1 MHPEQARMR
10 RLRRRQW
17 RRRNPK
23 GWQKDSEKREYRVD
37 QHAFPEA
44 RAAHR
49 PSAHAT
55 ASAAYHIANLGIKSS
70 GLAQGRINWQQ
81 WRFEPEHAQPNAILQ
96 VFRAYSHSTRT
107 ATDGRQSARQATWQ
121 CPDYIRSYVCATDFK
136 LVMRLSRSTCA
147 LAAQTL
153 SCCSAVF
160 PSHVADWSRT
170 RNRVLACTAISWLTT
185 SARSPHASRDT
196 RIRCLVN
203 VTKSAHHPSL

>member
-1 MHPEQARMR
+1 MR

-23 GWQKDSEKREYRVD
+23 GWQKGSEKREYRVD

-55 ASAAYHIANLGIKSS
+55 ASAAYHIANLGIKSP

-121 CPDYIRSYVCATDFK
+121 CTDYIRS
-136 LVMRLSRSTCA
+136 
-147 LAAQTL
+147 
-153 SCCSAVF
+153 
-160 PSHVADWSRT
+160 T